1 MENEPT
7 PAKTKALVDDAD
19 IEPLFVTIK
28 TASRI
33 TGLGPTM
40 LYEMLSVGAI
50 KGFKIGNRRLLDY
63 QSLKKLAR

>member
-1 MENEPT
+1 METEPT
-7 PAKTKALVDDAD
+7 PTKTKALVGDND

-33 TGLGPTM
+33 TGLGATM